1 MDKRREFWLRFGVLF
16 VALILMSS
24 AMAAFFG

>member
-24 AMAAFFG
+24 AMAAFG